1 MNTLNKCARTIIA
14 SAVLALGTGAASTAM
29 AAPTFQVDPTV
40 VSEGTGTTFTADFI
54 QGGSSALITSLG
66 GGMYKSEGYVIYTG
80 FQNSGSNITVGQSR
94 INLDYGLYATFSQTF
109 NCGGALAVGVTCS
122 VSTIDLHVYAD
133 TGNTNTYTGAVIGT
147 APSVTDNG
155 LADKEI
161 GYANLVVS
169 GLAGL
174 NALGGAFENVN
185 TNFILTDFGKTF
197 FVDPVPFYS
206 LAFSNFNNTSQGI
219 VCAPINCQNITQVSV
234 NSENGGTDF
243 NNVPEPATLAMLG
256 LGLVGLGASRR
267 RKA

>member
-1 MNTLNKCARTIIA
+1 MNTINKCARTIIA
-14 SAVLALGTGAASTAM
+14 SAVLALGTGIASTAM

-40 VSEGTGTTFTADFI
+40 ASGGLGSTFTADFI
-54 QGGSSALITSLG
+54 QGGSSALVTALG
-66 GGMYKSEGYVIYTG
+66 GGVYNSTGYVIYTG
-80 FQNSGSNITVGQSR
+80 FQNAGSNVAGNVSR
-94 INLDYGLYATFSQTF
+94 VNFDYGLYATFTQTF

-122 VSTIDLHVYAD
+122 VTSIDLHVYAD
-133 TGNTNTYTGAVIGT
+133 TGNTNTYTGAAIGS
-147 APSVTDNG
+147 APTVTDLG
-155 LADKEI
+155 SVDKEI
-161 GYANLVVS
+161 GYANFVIS

-197 FVDPVPFYS
+197 FIDPVPFYT

-219 VCAPINCQNITQVSV
+219 TCSPNCLAIDQVAI